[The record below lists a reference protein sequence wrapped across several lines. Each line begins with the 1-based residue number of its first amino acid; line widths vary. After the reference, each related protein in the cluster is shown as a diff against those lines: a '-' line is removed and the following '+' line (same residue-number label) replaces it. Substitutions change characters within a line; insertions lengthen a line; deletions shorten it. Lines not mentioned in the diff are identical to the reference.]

1 MLATSFLILGT
12 SGLLVSP
19 LDVAAVSF
27 LVDDDDEDN
36 LMGAAVGLA
45 VSVFLARNSALPV
58 LDELL
63 RTSALMI
70 FVAGRD
76 GGLASVSL
84 ALLLPPE

>member
-12 SGLLVSP
+12 SVLLVSP
-19 LDVAAVSF
+19 LDTAVSF
-27 LVDDDDEDN
+27 LVVVDDDN
-36 LMGAAVGLA
+36 LMVGAVGLA
-45 VSVFLARNSALPV
+45 VSVFLARSSALPV

-84 ALLLPPE
+84 ALLLPE

>member
-19 LDVAAVSF
+19 LDVAVSF

>member
-27 LVDDDDEDN
+27 LVDDDEDN

-58 LDELL
+58 LDELF